1 MFFNSKSK
9 RKKTYSYKKIRIECF
24 RRIKKK
30 KKEMSDSITPGNLW
44 NWDDWASKNDCSY
57 NKKFK
62 FYKI

>member
-30 KKEMSDSITPGNLW
+30 KKEISDSITPGNL
-44 NWDDWASKNDCSY
+44 
-57 NKKFK
+57 
-62 FYKI
+62 